1 MKHTKIQ
8 LYNGGGGGGGGALNI
23 LTVYVITLKRSV
35 IDVELS

>member
-8 LYNGGGGGGGGALNI
+8 LYNGGGGGGALNI

>member
-8 LYNGGGGGGGGALNI
+8 LYNGVGGALNI